1 MGGSW
6 ATRHLTADGLERTFA
21 VNHLAAFL
29 LTGLVL
35 DRLKGSAPARIV
47 TVSSNAQAAGRLNF
61 DDLQGERSYS
71 GQRAY
76 SQSKLANVVFTYEL
90 ARRLEG
96 TGVTATA
103 LHPCLGFSTPRASWC
118 TGHSPTPAS
127 SRSGSGRR
135 CSVPRDSIE
144 IDARPGGHLRFVMT
158 APDVRSP
165 VDATFTDVVENELLA
180 GEMEAA
186 GVPGVAGPLRV
197 HLRLEF
203 HDEGNGKTRLE
214 LRQGPFATGQPGAD
228 TRSGWESSF
237 TKLDT
242 LLRASLA
249 PDLGTR
255 RP

>member
-1 MGGSW
+1 
-6 ATRHLTADGLERTFA
+6 
-21 VNHLAAFL
+21 
-29 LTGLVL
+29 
-35 DRLKGSAPARIV
+35 
-47 TVSSNAQAAGRLNF
+47 
-61 DDLQGERSYS
+61 
-71 GQRAY
+71 
-76 SQSKLANVVFTYEL
+76 
-90 ARRLEG
+90 
-96 TGVTATA
+96 
-103 LHPCLGFSTPRASWC
+103 
-118 TGHSPTPAS
+118 
-127 SRSGSGRR
+127 
-135 CSVPRDSIE
+135 
-144 IDARPGGHLRFVMT
+144 MT

-214 LRQGPFATGQPGAD
+214 LRQGPFATGQLGAD

-255 RP
+255 GYSWFLLPSKASERFPTASAQIWSYWIRSGSPAVLSTSGTASSRPERWCRSGRPWP